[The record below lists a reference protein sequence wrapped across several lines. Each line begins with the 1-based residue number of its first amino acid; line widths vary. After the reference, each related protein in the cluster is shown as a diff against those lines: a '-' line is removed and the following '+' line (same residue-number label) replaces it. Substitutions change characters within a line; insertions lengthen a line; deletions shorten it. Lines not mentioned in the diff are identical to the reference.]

1 MNTKE
6 WDAAQDKFWLTRLQA
21 KTAFKKW
28 KREEALHGNTDRVIY
43 YMHEYGKAWQAY
55 QEANMSLFLIEC
67 ENEK

>member
-6 WDAAQDKFWLTRLQA
+6 WDAAQDKFWLSRLEA
-21 KTAFKKW
+21 KAAYKKW
-28 KREEALHGNTDRVIY
+28 QESPDDIRLADAY
-43 YMHEYGKAWQAY
+43 SKAWQAY